1 MAKSS
6 KVFVRDNFN
15 YDMDSVSAE
24 TGLCCEDE
32 TRTQQQFAEE
42 TDINTIV
49 RRFGLTGQLP
59 DNVTMPQYADYEGV
73 FDFQT
78 AMNTMMEAER
88 AFMSLPADVRARFE
102 NDPQKLLEFCENRD
116 NIAEARK
123 WGLVPPEEPKAP
135 PAPPPGAPVPS
146 DQSST

>member
-1 MAKSS
+1 MS
-6 KVFVRDNFN
+6 KRKIFVRDNFN
-15 YDMDSVSAE
+15 YDMDAASEENA
-24 TGLCCEDE
+24 LCCEDE
-32 TRTQQQFAEE
+32 SKTQQQFADEV
-42 TDINTIV
+42 DINTIV

-88 AFMSLPADVRARFE
+88 SFMQLPADVRARFE
-102 NDPQKLLEFCENRD
+102 NDPQKLLVFCNDRA
-116 NIAEARK
+116 NIDEARK
-123 WGLVPPEEPKAP
+123 WGLVPPAPVEPPKEPAKAP
-135 PAPPPGAPVPS
+135 

>member
-1 MAKSS
+1 MSKR

-15 YDMDSVSAE
+15 FDMDEVSVE

-32 TRTQQQFAEE
+32 SKTQQQFADE

-88 AFMSLPADVRARFE
+88 SFMQLPADVRARFE
-102 NDPQKLLEFCENRD
+102 NSPQKLLEFCENSA
-116 NIAEARK
+116 NIDEARK
-123 WGLVPPEEPKAP
+123 WGLVPPAEPPKEPAKAP
-135 PAPPPGAPVPS
+135 